1 MIRVIRRLARAARRE
16 DGFMAMEFAILMPAM
31 LLFLCFGIE
40 VGTLMARSAMLDRA
54 VDIASRDLRLGT
66 VSPLSYDE
74 FRESICDKVAIIGDC
89 QSSLIVEVVDFRDVD
104 AGTWRSTSVCA
115 ARGGADLVP
124 ADSVTYAP
132 GFQNTIKLVRACMP
146 IDSFFPGAGPLALLP
161 RDANG
166 DFRIVSINA
175 FVHEPELNP

>member
-1 MIRVIRRLARAARRE
+1 MRELMRRAARKMGCE
-16 DGFMAMEFAILMPAM
+16 DGFMAIEFAILMPAM
-31 LLFLCFGIE
+31 MLFLCFGVE
-40 VGTLMARSAMLDRA
+40 VGVLMARAAMFDRA

-74 FRESICDKVAIIGDC
+74 FRHRICRRVAIIGDC
-89 QSSLIVEVVDFRDVD
+89 HPSLIVEVVNFADIDPD
-104 AGTWRSTSVCA
+104 TWRGTSVCA

-132 GFQNTIKLVRACMP
+132 GVENVIKVVRACMP
-146 IDSFFPGAGPLALLP
+146 VDSFFPGAGALALLP
-161 RDANG
+161 RDRNG

-175 FVHEPELNP
+175 FVHEPI